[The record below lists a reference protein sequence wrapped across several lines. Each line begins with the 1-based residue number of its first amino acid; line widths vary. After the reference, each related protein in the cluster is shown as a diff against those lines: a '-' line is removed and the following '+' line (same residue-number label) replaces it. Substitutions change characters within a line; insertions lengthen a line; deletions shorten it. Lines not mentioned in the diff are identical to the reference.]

1 MLSCCSLLTKKI
13 NKNRTGQAKRPSGY
27 SLKSSLLGTQSKCFY
42 AHLTNLWPF
51 TKVIFMTKLFE
62 KNCIP
67 CKGGIP
73 PFDISEIHK
82 YLKKIDGWDV
92 KKNKDNIHFL
102 EKNFKFKNFSESQKF
117 VNEAGDIAE
126 AQGHHPDVI
135 FGWGYA
141 KIKIFTHK
149 IKGLVESDFIL
160 AAKIDKIK
168 I

>member
-1 MLSCCSLLTKKI
+1 MVEL
-13 NKNRTGQAKRPSGY
+13 A
-27 SLKSSLLGTQSKCFY
+27 
-42 AHLTNLWPF
+42 
-51 TKVIFMTKLFE
+51 E

-67 CKGGIP
+67 CRGGVP
-73 PFDISEIHK
+73 PFNISEIHK

-92 KKNKDNIHFL
+92 KKKENEIYFL
-102 EKNFKFKNFSESQKF
+102 EKNFSFKNFSESQKF
-117 VNEAGDIAE
+117 VNQVGIISEKE
-126 AQGHHPDVI
+126 GHHPDII

-160 AAKIDKIK
+160 AAKIDKIQ